1 MDGFTFLFEAFVL
14 LMGLAM
20 AEVLGG
26 FARVLKLRA
35 RRRAGRENGVAVR
48 IGWLVPL
55 LGIFVIIDQATF
67 FLHMYSLRN
76 HLLFNA
82 GSVIGILFLIGW
94 FYLLSSL
101 VFPDEPEDW
110 PDFDEWYWQQ
120 KRWVI
125 GGVLAINVL
134 STIASLLVIPVEYYA
149 EVAGISSRAYR
160 IGSMVS
166 VLVIP
171 AMIWLLFSRRRRV
184 DIALLTVASLAVVI
198 FGVLTVSE
206 AQPG

>member
-101 VFPDEPEDW
+101 VFPDEPENW